1 MENIFKEI
9 NQQIREIN
17 DIENKRDELMI
28 QLNRTR
34 RSIIEKMTSK
44 PY

>member
-17 DIENKRDELMI
+17 DIEKKRHELMI

-34 RSIIEKMTSK
+34 RSITFICEDI
-44 PY
+44 

>member
-17 DIENKRDELMI
+17 DIEKKRDELMI

-34 RSIIEKMTSK
+34 RSMI
-44 PY
+44 YNYYL

>member
-17 DIENKRDELMI
+17 DIEKKRDELKI
-28 QLNRTR
+28 RLNRTR
-34 RSIIEKMTSK
+34 RSMI
-44 PY
+44 YNYYL

>member
-17 DIENKRDELMI
+17 DIEKKRDELMI

-34 RSIIEKMTSK
+34 RSMI
-44 PY
+44 YNYCL

>member
-17 DIENKRDELMI
+17 DIEKKRDELMI

-34 RSIIEKMTSK
+34 RNII
-44 PY
+44 

>member
-17 DIENKRDELMI
+17 DIEKKRDELKI
-28 QLNRTR
+28 RLNRIR
-34 RSIIEKMTSK
+34 RCMI
-44 PY
+44 YNYCL

>member
-17 DIENKRDELMI
+17 DIEKKRDELKI
-28 QLNRTR
+28 RLNRIR
-34 RSIIEKMTSK
+34 RSMIYK
-44 PY
+44 YY

>member
-17 DIENKRDELMI
+17 DIEKKRDELKI

-34 RSIIEKMTSK
+34 RSMI
-44 PY
+44 YNYYL